1 MPTCQVT
8 AKNFSDY
15 SMDLVWENA
24 QDMEHVGTL
33 HSNTNIAFEIISVE
47 KSDDKKFLYRQL
59 AYSAT
64 RKVFGFIPMKTFG
77 YRKIIKK
84 YYLVQVEFNP
94 LLNIRSELLSTIL
107 PHPNDEQKC
116 IMVDHVSINIPWWL
130 LPLKNVMSRAIL
142 RHAKTQCE
150 EDEDFRARR
159 KVLLDKKINIPPSL
173 FNESFI
179 QKFEKKVTAKYDV
192 R

>member
-1 MPTCQVT
+1 MPTFQVT
-8 AKNFSDY
+8 STNASDY

-33 HSNTNIAFEIISVE
+33 HSNTNIAFELISVE
-47 KSDDKKFLYRQL
+47 KSDDKTFLYKQL

-84 YYLVQVEFNP
+84 FYLVQVEFNP
-94 LLNIRSELLSTIL
+94 LLNIRTELLSTIQ
-107 PHPNDEQKC
+107 PHPHDEQKC
-116 IMVDHVSINIPWWL
+116 IMVDHVDINAPWWL
-130 LPLKNVMSRAIL
+130 MPLRKIMSKAIL
-142 RHAKTQCE
+142 RHAKTQCD

-173 FNESFI
+173 FNESLI
-179 QKFEKKVTAKYDV
+179 QKFEKKVTDRYGVK
-192 R
+192 